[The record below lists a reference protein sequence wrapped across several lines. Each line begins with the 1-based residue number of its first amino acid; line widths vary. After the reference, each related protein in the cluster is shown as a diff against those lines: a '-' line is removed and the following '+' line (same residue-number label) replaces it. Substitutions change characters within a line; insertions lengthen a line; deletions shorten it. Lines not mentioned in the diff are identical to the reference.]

1 MQSIQMHRTM
11 PTKESKYILIRF
23 VAVFMVLCGFIYPIL
38 VTGIAGMLWPH
49 EATGSIIKTPD
60 GRAIGSEW
68 IAQPFR
74 GEQYLIG
81 RPSSANHDPM
91 AAAGSNLSATSR
103 TLRDRLQ
110 ATSDQIAQRE
120 QITKN
125 QIPPDL
131 ITTSG
136 SGLDPHISPE
146 AAKIQ
151 AARIAK
157 VRHIPISTVLSL
169 IDEQTEPPTF
179 GLLGQAR
186 VNVLRFNL
194 ALDRLY
200 PYQHTEP
207 KP

>member
-1 MQSIQMHRTM
+1 MHSRSLPQTT
-11 PTKESKYILIRF
+11 PTKESKYIWIRF
-23 VAVFMVLCGFIYPIL
+23 VVVFMVICGLIYPIL
-38 VTGIAGMLWPH
+38 ITGVAGILWPH
-49 EATGSIIKTPD
+49 EATGSIMSAPD

-68 IAQPFR
+68 IAQPFY
-74 GEQYLIG
+74 GEHYLIG

-91 AAAGSNLSATSR
+91 AAAGSNLSATST

-110 ATSDQIAQRE
+110 TTSDQIAQRE
-120 QITKN
+120 QIKKH

-131 ITTSG
+131 ITASG
-136 SGLDPHISPE
+136 SGLDPHISPD

-157 VRHIPISTVLSL
+157 TRHIEAAAVLSL
-169 IDEQTEPPTF
+169 IDAQTEPPTF

-200 PYQHTEP
+200 PYQNKES
-207 KP
+207 K